1 MTKAILA
8 LLLLAATLGADVRVS
23 VRLGAGHPLR
33 RPGRTVIVRPPRPL
47 IGVRAPVRYA
57 PVVVWAP
64 VVISI
69 PPRERLLVED
79 RETIRRAEDWVDM
92 TLNVHGRGEHLYLRI
107 DGRAQLDFA
116 EIQMANGQVH
126 VVDFNE
132 RDTESGSFRLFDL
145 HRGREVAHVRLV
157 ARARTPDA
165 SITVL
170 LAR

>member
-1 MTKAILA
+1 MTRAILA
-8 LLLLAATLGADVRVS
+8 SLLLAATLSADVRVNI
-23 VRLGAGHPLR
+23 RLGTGHPLR
-33 RPGRTVIVRPPRPL
+33 RPGRTVILRPPRP
-47 IGVRAPVRYA
+47 IIRVRAPIRYA
-57 PVVVWAP
+57 PIVIWNP
-64 VVISI
+64 VAISI
-69 PPRERLLVED
+69 PPRERLLAED

-92 TLNVHGRGEHLYLRI
+92 TLNVHGRGDHLYLRI

-132 RDTESGSFRLFDL
+132 RDTESGSFHLFDI

-165 SITVL
+165 TITVL